1 MLKGE
6 EVASKRKATK
16 NWVALLFAVVIIL
29 TIFSMSIEKASA
41 GIVNPYI
48 WPGRKVCYVVGSS
61 YTTPDYDYTYFKI
74 DGVKYPLEGHARGIS
89 IEGSPWPLLMWVTAP
104 SNLAAGSHHVYV
116 YYYGIKPG
124 ALGGKGTAE
133 VDLEYP
139 ANQQG
144 APTFSIDK
152 TSGYVGDTVTVTIGG
167 GPLYPKSYTVT
178 YKLGSTTAGSDS
190 FHPGEYGTFQSTAV
204 TIFGP
209 NCGAS
214 PVTSNTFRIPT
225 LPQGTY
231 TVKAVVSG
239 LPSYLPSTYTIG
251 SFTINPKLTSAS
263 ISPTTQEV
271 GKQISVTVSGNGL
284 AANTEYTI
292 KVKIGSKYASV
303 SPSKLKTDSLG
314 RISGTITATVPYG
327 VSAGSNAVTV
337 YVGSLSKSAGT
348 LTVKQGISSA
358 SFSPTSA
365 NVGST
370 VVITMSGSAYSPNT
384 AYTPTVTLNGIGVS
398 VSPSSI
404 KTDSYGR
411 FTNVQFAFTVPKI
424 PGGSKEVKLTV
435 GTSTRVIGYLNVV
448 PLITSATMDKT
459 SGKVGSTFTITASG
473 NGFPATTQ
481 TVSVKIGGV
490 SASVSP
496 NSVTPSTSGDFTNK
510 MFTVTVPDLPYGTHQ
525 VVLTIGSVSTTVASF
540 TTEPSFSASID
551 KTKATYGETVNVA
564 LSGSGLPSTQL
575 NVIVKVGDN
584 QVTAS
589 PSTVTPS
596 NGKVQTQVS
605 FTVPTLPLGDYP
617 VTVTL
622 TADTFSIT
630 ANAGTL
636 SLQGV
641 DLSISSASVSS
652 PILVGRQSTISF
664 KVQNTGNLPASNVKV
679 KVLANG
685 NLVGTTYVTLA
696 AYGSTQTEIS
706 WTPSTPGQTEI
717 KIVVDPDNQVAELY
731 ENNNEFSTQVV
742 VKHINLVIQ
751 NVEAP
756 DSVLLNHEYTFR
768 VTIANTGDYPSGSFS
783 VAFRENGVTV
793 QSTSV
798 DNVDPS
804 STVAVTFKWTPASMG
819 TVTVEIVADS
829 AGLITES
836 NEADNSY
843 QMTYNIL
850 APELKIEHVEIPEL
864 ILGNEAII
872 NVSVSNTG
880 NMQADTEVVIL
891 EGGDVV
897 SSALVTLPVGE
908 TKVANLAYTP
918 STYGSAQLTVC
929 VDYNNAF
936 EEPDE
941 NNNCYATTITIK
953 APNLKVSLDVPS
965 SIEMTDNGVP
975 VQIVVTNDGNYNA
988 SAFTVIIDYSYD
1000 QEVKRIDSLAYGESV
1015 NIETSLDLSIGYHT
1029 ITVSVDVS
1037 DEVAESSEDDN
1048 IVSKAVT
1055 VTGADLAI
1063 KSVTM
1068 PETAQLG
1075 ETVEITVEVE
1085 NRGTT
1090 SVGNYNL
1097 RLKVNGDPVQNM
1109 TTSLS
1114 IVTLHYT
1121 PNETGTLA
1129 MEIEAQPVGKT
1140 DADPDNNKVIETLKV
1155 TAPDLYLSVV
1165 APEIVDA
1172 QSSFTVTVSIKNQGD
1187 GPANGFSL
1195 IATYGDQVQTKQAL
1209 SCDPGKTLTYTFTFT
1224 ALTNETYLDVKV
1236 DPDNIIK
1243 ETDEYNNEF
1252 NRSIAVRVP
1261 DLRVTINAPYSAPIN
1276 EKQTIQITV
1285 TNVGEVEGSGAVTV
1299 QVDNSSILSKTVT
1312 VEPMKS
1318 TTLSAYYTPSKEKY
1332 STYGSYFTV
1341 TAKVETDY
1349 GTHTDTSHV
1358 NVVAPDL
1365 TIDYIKVSPEVT
1377 LGEAAYISVK
1387 VVNKGNYNSGE
1398 FTLKL
1403 QGSVGTIGTVTI
1415 DNLSPGSAVYR
1426 TFSWIP
1432 EQLGTFTFEAIVDPE
1447 NKVIEWDESN
1457 NKQTQTA
1464 VRAPDLAITS
1474 VSVNETEFYVY
1485 SPYKVKV
1492 TVSNIGSA
1500 TAESIQVSM
1509 EYTNNT
1515 KSVTI
1520 GRLAA
1525 GNSSEVILFFTPT
1538 TNGTIQVNITV
1549 DPFDDIMETN
1559 EDNNVYLANF
1569 IVNNP
1574 PNDLNLSEAQLPG
1587 GLQEKATM
1595 TLSWSMFGGYFVCA
1609 GAIVYGIAQF
1619 ATTGG
1624 AYGRKFIILGI
1635 IGAVILTSLN
1645 SAISSI

>member
-1 MLKGE
+1 MLIGE
-6 EVASKRKATK
+6 EVASKKRVTK
-16 NWVALLFAVVIIL
+16 NRVALLLAAIMVL
-29 TIFSMSIEKASA
+29 TVFSVSVEKASA

-48 WPGRKVCYVVGSS
+48 WPGKRVCLEVGGS
-61 YTTPDYDYTYFKI
+61 YTYPDTSKSYFKI
-74 DGVKYPLEGHARGIS
+74 DGVKYTPVQWSENPG
-89 IEGSPWPLLMWVTAP
+89 IEGSPDYQVVWINAP
-104 SNLAAGSHHVYV
+104 TNLAPGTHHVIAEMIGV
-116 YYYGIKPG
+116 CTGC
-124 ALGGKGTAE
+124 LGGYAYDEK
-133 VDLEYP
+133 DLVYP

-144 APTFSIDK
+144 SPTFSPSK
-152 TSGYVGDTVTVTIGG
+152 TSGYVGDSVTVTVGG
-167 GPLYPKSYTVT
+167 GPLYPKSYSVT
-178 YKLGSTTAGSDS
+178 YKVGSANAGTSS
-190 FHPGEYGTFQSTAV
+190 FHPGEWGTFQV
-204 TIFGP
+204 PINGWFGP
-209 NCGAS
+209 LCGES
-214 PVTSNTFRIPT
+214 PQKTTTFKVPT
-225 LPQGTY
+225 LPKGTY
-231 TVKAVVSG
+231 TVTATVSG

-251 SFTINPKLTSAS
+251 SFTINPQLTSAS
-263 ISPTTQEV
+263 INRTTQEV
-271 GKQISVTVSGNGL
+271 GRQISVSFSGNGF
-284 AANTEYTI
+284 AANTEYTV
-292 KVKIGSKYASV
+292 KVKIGSTYVSI
-303 SPSKLKTDSLG
+303 SPSKVTSDSLG
-314 RISGTITATVPYG
+314 RVSGTVTLTVPHG
-327 VSAGSNAVTV
+327 LSATSYTVTV
-337 YVGSLSKSAGT
+337 YVGSVARSAGT
-348 LTVKQGISSA
+348 LTVKQGFSSV
-358 SFSPTSA
+358 SFTPTTA

-370 VVITMSGSAYSPNT
+370 VVITLSGSAYSPN
-384 AYTPTVTLNGIGVS
+384 AEYTPTLLLDGIGMTL
-398 VSPSSI
+398 SPSTI
-404 KTDSYGR
+404 KADSNGQ
-411 FTNVQFAFTVPKI
+411 FNNVQFAFTVPKI
-424 PGGSKEVKLTV
+424 PGGSKELKLTV
-435 GTSTRVIGYLNVV
+435 GTCTRVIGYLNIA

-525 VVLTIGSVSTTVASF
+525 VVLTIGSVSTTVGSF

-551 KTKATYGETVNVA
+551 KTKATYGETVNIA

-679 KVLANG
+679 NILANG
-685 NLVGTTYVTLA
+685 SLVGTTYVTLA
-696 AYGSTQTEIS
+696 AYGSTQTEIP

-941 NNNCYATTITIK
+941 NNNCYATTITTK

-1037 DEVAESSEDDN
+1037 DEVAESNEDDN
-1048 IVSKAVT
+1048 IVSKAIT

-1075 ETVEITVEVE
+1075 ETIEITVEVE
-1085 NRGTT
+1085 NRGT
-1090 SVGNYNL
+1090 SSIGNYNVS
-1097 RLKVNGDPVQNM
+1097 LKVNGETVQNM

-1114 IVTLHYT
+1114 VVTLHYT
-1121 PNETGTLA
+1121 PSETGTLA
-1129 MEIEAQPVGKT
+1129 MEIEVYPVDMY
-1140 DADPDNNKVIETLKV
+1140 DANTDNNEVIETLKV

-1165 APEIVDA
+1165 APEVVDA
-1172 QSSFTVTVSIKNQGD
+1172 QSDFTVTVSIKNQGD

-1224 ALTNETYLDVKV
+1224 ASKNETYLDIKV
-1236 DPDNIIK
+1236 DPDNIIN

-1261 DLRVTINAPYSAPIN
+1261 DLRVTLNSPYSAPLN
-1276 EKQTIQITV
+1276 EKQTIQVIV
-1285 TNVGEVEGSGAVTV
+1285 TNVGEVDGSGTVVV
-1299 QVDNSSILSKTVT
+1299 QVDNTTILSKAVT
-1312 VEPMKS
+1312 VEPMKT
-1318 TTLSAYYTPSKEKY
+1318 TTLTAYYTPSKDKY
-1332 STYGSYFTV
+1332 STYGSYFTI
-1341 TAKVETDY
+1341 TAKVETDF
-1349 GTHTDTSHV
+1349 GTHSTTSTV

-1365 TIDYIKVSPEVT
+1365 TIEYIRIPSEVT
-1377 LGEAAYISVK
+1377 LGEEAYITVK
-1387 VVNKGNYNSGE
+1387 VVNKGNYKAGE

-1403 QGSVGTIGTVTI
+1403 QGSSGTIGTVSI
-1415 DNLSPGSAVYR
+1415 DNLSPGSAIYR
-1426 TFSWIP
+1426 TFKWIP
-1432 EQLGTFTFEAIVDPE
+1432 QQLGTYTFEAIVDPE
-1447 NKVIEWDESN
+1447 NKVVEWDESN

-1464 VRAPDLAITS
+1464 VRAPDLVITT
-1474 VSVNETEFYVY
+1474 VSTNETEFYVY
-1485 SPYKVKV
+1485 SPHKVKV

-1500 TAESIQVSM
+1500 AAENIQVNM
-1509 EYTNNT
+1509 KYENNT

-1520 GRLAA
+1520 GKLYP
-1525 GNSSEVILFFTPT
+1525 GNSTEIVLFFTPT
-1538 TNGTIQVNITV
+1538 SNGTIQVNISV
-1549 DPFDDIMETN
+1549 DPLNTVMETN
-1559 EDNNVYLANF
+1559 EDNNVYLTDF
-1569 IVNNP
+1569 LVKEP
-1574 PNDLNLSEAQLPG
+1574 PKDLNLTEAQLPEE
-1587 GLQEKATM
+1587 LQEKATM
-1595 TLSWSMFGGYFVCA
+1595 TLSWSLFGGYFMCA

-1624 AYGRKFIILGI
+1624 EFGRKFIILGI
-1635 IGAVILTSLN
+1635 LGAIILTSLN
-1645 SAISSI
+1645 SAIGSI